1 LFPPSKK
8 LTTKAQIYSAVASFM
23 RKQRSQIITMK
34 ILEGV
39 MKIIER
45 WIFWKFKGDYKW
57 MNGMN
62 FNGKDG

>member
-1 LFPPSKK
+1 
-8 LTTKAQIYSAVASFM
+8 
-23 RKQRSQIITMK
+23 
-34 ILEGV
+34 LEGV